1 MGLKAQLGWLRN
13 GPERT
18 NAALEALGVELRE
31 LQAKVQVLGDA
42 VERLESGSGSSIE
55 AMRGQLRS
63 VTDDLGDRVGVI
75 TARLDTSG

>member
-31 LQAKVQVLGDA
+31 LQTKVQLLGDA

-55 AMRGQLRS
+55 AMREQLRA
-63 VTDDLGDRVGVI
+63 VTDDLGDRVGAI
-75 TARLDTSG
+75 TARLDASG